1 MAENQG
7 VVGCQ
12 LIYKIFRVKKRSRL
26 MGALFFA
33 SGNENYLKTL
43 IKNIKL
49 FKNFKKLFSLNLKI
63 TYL

>member
-1 MAENQG
+1 
-7 VVGCQ
+7 
-12 LIYKIFRVKKRSRL
+12 

-33 SGNENYLKTL
+33 SSNENYLKTL

-49 FKNFKKLFSLNLKI
+49 FKNFKKLFFLNLKI